1 MIKVNKSSLVDISIF
16 MFPILVAISNYF
28 GKEQLIILLYTL
40 ISSILFLFKPI
51 EICEYYLKSK
61 IPFLFILC
69 TLSLGVSTLIF
80 SRFNSIG
87 NYLSQCA
94 LLFDVLTLVYF
105 GDVKNVLRI
114 LSSLSIILSYIS
126 LVGYI
131 LNIDIFGFIK
141 ANSNYLSIDSS
152 IGGGISTI
160 FEFRHYY
167 AVFLILA
174 ILYTLYFHRDNIIS
188 ISVLIIN
195 LLLTYTRNSWIV
207 CIFCIFLLVWKG
219 RRNRIQIKKNW
230 FILMILMILTAVIFC
245 FVFQKSLLPIF
256 NNITSRLHLI
266 FENETTDDI
275 LGARGYSLQFGIG
288 YIIQHPIYWI
298 LGGGNQFAMQ
308 WLKSNPYYYW
318 TSAIDNQ
325 FVTTFMNQGLIG
337 ICLFFK
343 IIIEVWKVFKQ
354 HSSKMVQMISLST
367 ISLFMSMMFFEV
379 IGISKS
385 IFILFLLLIC
395 SLNQRVLN
403 ENE

>member
-1 MIKVNKSSLVDISIF
+1 MIKVNKSGLVDISIF

-207 CIFCIFLLVWKG
+207 CIFCIFLLAWRG
-219 RRNRIQIKKNW
+219 RKNKIQIKKNW

-245 FVFQKSLLPIF
+245 FVFQKSLLQIF

-325 FVTTFMNQGLIG
+325 FVTTFMNQGFIG

-379 IGISKS
+379 IGIYKS